1 MFRTTEARHAAAFTG
16 LVFTMAT
23 GIALALP
30 HANIAALLSL
40 FTPVLS
46 VLVITVFGTRRG
58 HRRDLWR
65 GIGLG
70 RTGGRSWPSA
80 LVIPMVLPALAY
92 GAAVALGVA
101 SFRHPVHGLS
111 PWMSAGANLVVAI
124 VLGTVLILGEEIG
137 WRGFLLPR
145 MQELLPKRRAALV
158 TGVLHGLFHLPIIL
172 LTTTYDSEGKRY
184 IVAPIVVVTIALA
197 GVFYAWL
204 RDRSNSIW
212 PVAIAHNAA
221 NTMFD
226 LGAASVVT
234 TSPLALA
241 YTAGESGVATLVVVA
256 GLAILLLTRAATW
269 REPESQG
276 TEPRRGGISSRYCQ
290 PRRVVPVGGGSSD
303 G

>member
-1 MFRTTEARHAAAFTG
+1 MFRSTEARHAAAFTG
-16 LVFTMAT
+16 LVYTMAT

-58 HRRDLWR
+58 HRRELWR
-65 GIGLG
+65 GIGLARSG
-70 RTGGRSWPSA
+70 SRSWPAA

-92 GAAVALGVA
+92 GAAVVLGVA
-101 SFRHPVHGLS
+101 SFRHLAPGLS
-111 PWMSAGANLVVAI
+111 PWLSAGLNLVIAL

-137 WRGFLLPR
+137 WRGFLLPCL
-145 MQELLPKRRAALV
+145 QTLLPKRRAALA

-172 LTTTYDSEGKRY
+172 LTTTYDSVGKRY
-184 IVAPIVVVTIALA
+184 IVAPIVVITITLA

-204 RDRSNSIW
+204 RDRSTSIW

-221 NTMFD
+221 NTLFD

-234 TSPLALA
+234 TSPVALA
-241 YTAGESGVATLVVVA
+241 YTAGESGIATLVVVA
-256 GLAILLLTRAATW
+256 ALAILLLTRASIW
-269 REPESQG
+269 REGESAVV
-276 TEPRRGGISSRYCQ
+276 Q
-290 PRRVVPVGGGSSD
+290 PHEQLVEAVPAVAD
-303 G
+303 AALHA